1 MLAYFYLDTV
11 INIILLRFL
20 HIITITTYHF
30 YLLLQMCLDPALA
43 IQCGDKPPPLYV
55 CVDCVDQLRR
65 EHAQFLV
72 DLLRPLEKV
81 SLICENKVQMHIYL
95 QENQSP

>member
-1 MLAYFYLDTV
+1 
-11 INIILLRFL
+11 
-20 HIITITTYHF
+20 
-30 YLLLQMCLDPALA
+30 MCLDPALA

-81 SLICENKVQMHIYL
+81 SLICENKVNTHYVPSFL
-95 QENQSP
+95 YVKVY